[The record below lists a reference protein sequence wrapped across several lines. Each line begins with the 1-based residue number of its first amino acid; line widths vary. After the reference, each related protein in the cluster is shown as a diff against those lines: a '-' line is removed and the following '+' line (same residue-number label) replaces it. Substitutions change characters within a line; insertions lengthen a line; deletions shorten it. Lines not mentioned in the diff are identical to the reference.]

1 MDNEKYQKS
10 VFQLNELIMHL
21 LLNSN
26 DIKSE
31 QLKFWLDYWARV
43 ESENQEVFN
52 EIYIDKE
59 IMAGEKCL

>member
-31 QLKFWLDYWARV
+31 QLKFWLDYWDRV

>member
-1 MDNEKYQKS
+1 MGNEKYQKA

-26 DIKSE
+26 DVKSE
-31 QLKFWLDYWARV
+31 QLKCWLDYWDRV

-59 IMAGEKCL
+59 II